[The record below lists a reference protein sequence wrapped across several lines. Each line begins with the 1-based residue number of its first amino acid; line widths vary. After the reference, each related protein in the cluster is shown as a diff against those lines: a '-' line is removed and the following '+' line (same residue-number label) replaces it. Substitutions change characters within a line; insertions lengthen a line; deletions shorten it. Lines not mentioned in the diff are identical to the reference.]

1 MNNPEPRTEILELPG
16 SEDLGPIRCEGDWDT
31 EGGDVLSEDVDEAG
45 GGVGAE
51 PVDGDPVGEPADKDQ
66 VGFSPELEEVRTD

>member
-51 PVDGDPVGEPADKDQ
+51 PVDGEPIGVSADKDN
-66 VGFSPELEEVRTD
+66 VGLGSELEEVRTD